1 MRACATTLAVALM
14 PWPSC
19 RPLASR
25 PFMMCTTP
33 AVPTSAV
40 GLDGGDTLSG
50 LRANRSEVADIVE
63 EALSSTVRAPII
75 AQYYPG
81 RKWLWRQWGG
91 TVVRRTLPR
100 EVLLNCVL
108 ASILSLIFSKGS
120 PFGAKWVIQSDSY
133 LAGLARAWTLSATMA
148 SFMLSFFLS
157 QSYALWRSAYGVTRR
172 VQGRLNDIGLLSAT
186 FAERDRTNGQYTPAA
201 DELLCTI
208 ARYVRLF
215 HLLFY
220 ASVTTRFAPLKTP
233 KGLSALVSVGALT
246 AEEREVLLES
256 STGHNAV
263 VGWLSVLVD
272 TAISDGRLATSVVRA
287 RDTSPIA
294 VQMSLQNKLLDLRAT
309 YASLEDELTGRSE
322 SATTQLGLFGLQP
335 AGREQPARLAA
346 SPLPSPGPTCL
357 SLTSRTTATAAHA
370 PFAVPLAYVQ
380 LVQILTDG
388 LILVTPFA
396 LIRDV
401 GQFGVVCATFVVTL
415 FYSSIVTLAKL
426 FLDPFNNEVQQ
437 RGGDPG
443 IGGIEV
449 ATLLQETNLGSERW
463 RRSAANVPSSA
474 WQPFQSV
481 EAEDTAEAEPEQSL
495 VARVLGA
502 AAAAAVAKPDAS
514 TEHAASKRDRDG
526 SSSDV
531 ESEG

>member
-1 MRACATTLAVALM
+1 
-14 PWPSC
+14 
-19 RPLASR
+19 
-25 PFMMCTTP
+25 MMCTTP

-263 VGWLSVLVD
+263 VGWLSGLVD

-309 YASLEDELTGRSE
+309 YASLEDELTGRM
-322 SATTQLGLFGLQP
+322 
-335 AGREQPARLAA
+335 
-346 SPLPSPGPTCL
+346 
-357 SLTSRTTATAAHA
+357 
-370 PFAVPLAYVQ
+370 PLAYVQ

>member
-309 YASLEDELTGRSE
+309 YASLEDELTGRM
-322 SATTQLGLFGLQP
+322 
-335 AGREQPARLAA
+335 
-346 SPLPSPGPTCL
+346 
-357 SLTSRTTATAAHA
+357 
-370 PFAVPLAYVQ
+370 PLAYVQ

>member
-1 MRACATTLAVALM
+1 
-14 PWPSC
+14 
-19 RPLASR
+19 
-25 PFMMCTTP
+25 MMCTTP

-309 YASLEDELTGRSE
+309 YASLEDELTGRM
-322 SATTQLGLFGLQP
+322 
-335 AGREQPARLAA
+335 
-346 SPLPSPGPTCL
+346 
-357 SLTSRTTATAAHA
+357 
-370 PFAVPLAYVQ
+370 PLAYVQ

>member
-1 MRACATTLAVALM
+1 
-14 PWPSC
+14 
-19 RPLASR
+19 
-25 PFMMCTTP
+25 MMCTTP

-186 FAERDRTNGQYTPAA
+186 FADRDRTNGQYTPAA

-309 YASLEDELTGRSE
+309 YASLEDELTGRM
-322 SATTQLGLFGLQP
+322 
-335 AGREQPARLAA
+335 
-346 SPLPSPGPTCL
+346 
-357 SLTSRTTATAAHA
+357 
-370 PFAVPLAYVQ
+370 PLAYVQ